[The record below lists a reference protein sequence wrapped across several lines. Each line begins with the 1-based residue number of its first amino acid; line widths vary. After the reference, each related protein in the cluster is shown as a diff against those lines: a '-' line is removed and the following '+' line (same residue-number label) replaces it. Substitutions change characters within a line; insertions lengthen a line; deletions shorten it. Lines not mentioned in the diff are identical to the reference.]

1 MACVSVGCQGTGI
14 PVTLDH
20 MSSRSLAE
28 VVGANCRRIRTEIGI
43 TQDELALYAR
53 AHGLKWNAAKAGDFE
68 AGRSEPTLATVI
80 KVGMALGQAL
90 AFTQSVA
97 PAFKDRGVIPR
108 DREVRLAD
116 LLDGGNEVISLTDNL
131 AITTA
136 DLANVARGEPFPL
149 RLRRHDADKLQRSGL
164 AEQRLAKALSIGESR
179 LAELSSQLWRNTFS
193 EERDRRAGI
202 GADQQ
207 KKARVSR
214 ELRSEIE
221 KALTGGHNQ

>member
-1 MACVSVGCQGTGI
+1 
-14 PVTLDH
+14 

-28 VVGANCRRIRTEIGI
+28 VVGANCRRIRNEIGI

-68 AGRSEPTLATVI
+68 AGRSEPTLATVL

-97 PAFKDRGVIPR
+97 PAIKDRVIPR
-108 DREVRLAD
+108 DHEVTLAE
-116 LLDGGNEVISLTDNL
+116 LLDGGNEVITLTDNL

-136 DLANVARGEPFPL
+136 DLANVARGQPFPL
-149 RLRRHDADKLQRSGL
+149 RLRRHDAEKLQRSGL
-164 AEQRLAKALSIGESR
+164 ASSGWRKRSASTNLGSRNCHPICGATPSVRNAIDAPES
-179 LAELSSQLWRNTFS
+179 APT
-193 EERDRRAGI
+193 D
-202 GADQQ
+202 

-221 KALTGGHNQ
+221 KALADGHDQ